1 VSFHCAAN
9 FNVRDVSAGKI
20 ADNEE
25 ITNIKKDLRSGKQ
38 QALHFRGRTTLR
50 KVMVLADQDVDGS
63 HIKGC

>member
-25 ITNIKKDLRSGKQ
+25 ITNIKDLRSENNKRYTVDE
-38 QALHFRGRTTLR
+38 LRR

-63 HIKGC
+63 SRG